1 MPNSEIVGKRIK
13 ELRESKKYSQETL
26 ANMIGTATSTISM
39 YESGERIPR
48 DEIKVKIAIALG
60 KSVNYIFYKE

>member
-1 MPNSEIVGKRIK
+1 MSNSEIVGKRIK

>member
-1 MPNSEIVGKRIK
+1 MPNSEIIGKRIK

-48 DEIKVKIAIALG
+48 DEIKVKIAIALE

>member
-48 DEIKVKIAIALG
+48 DEIKVKIATALG

>member
-48 DEIKVKIAIALG
+48 DEIKVKIAMALG

>member
-26 ANMIGTATSTISM
+26 ANMIGTAASTISM

-48 DEIKVKIAIALG
+48 DEIKVKIAMALG

>member
-1 MPNSEIVGKRIK
+1 
-13 ELRESKKYSQETL
+13 
-26 ANMIGTATSTISM
+26 MIGTATSTISM

-48 DEIKVKIAIALG
+48 DEIKVKIAMALG

>member
-13 ELRESKKYSQETL
+13 KLRESKKYSQETL

-48 DEIKVKIAIALG
+48 DEIKAKIAMALG